1 MIFNTAT
8 KEQVSNLDNKIG
20 VERKRIDNLLNT
32 GSYDADSELLD
43 IRVGADGKQY
53 TTAGE
58 AVRKQFENT
67 NNNVTNNFNTLTDTI
82 NDLGLMVV
90 KGMLCVVYTEDK
102 DNE

>member
-8 KEQVSNLDNKIG
+8 KEQVSNLGKEVD

-53 TTAGE
+53 STAGE

-67 NNNVTNNFNTLTDTI
+67 NNSITNGINNLTDTF
-82 NDLGLMVV
+82 NDLGLTVV
-90 KGMLCVVYTEDK
+90 NGMLCVVY
-102 DNE
+102 NGG